1 MRQLLVSFLAMLVC
15 GHASAQTPTTV
26 AELSDRWVEL
36 LRDAD
41 GDIAAKTFEKV
52 FGLDLLVTTHGV
64 NGAIRRSRRVTH
76 LDGSFVDVE
85 IDSRPARN
93 FMRLSLQWT
102 PGFFAVLTSGSCINL
117 ARLTDDLAA
126 VLWKPRAG
134 VGGDGRSAFAA
145 LFRRDDNLA
154 AYGDATEQKNRHC
167 RLYYRSH
174 YFDPAR
180 TDAIARRGF

>member
-1 MRQLLVSFLAMLVC
+1 LFVGTRARRRRR
-15 GHASAQTPTTV
+15 PV
-26 AELSDRWVEL
+26 ADLNDRWVEL

-41 GDIAAKTFEKV
+41 GDIAVETFETV

-85 IDSRPARN
+85 IDSRPASN
-93 FMRLSLQWT
+93 FMRHSLEWT
-102 PGFFAVLTSGSCINL
+102 PGLFAVLTSGSCINL

-126 VLWKPRAG
+126 VDWKPRAG
-134 VGGDGRSAFAA
+134 AGGDERSVFAA
-145 LFRRDDNLA
+145 IFRRDDNLA
-154 AYGDATEQKNRHC
+154 AYGNATEQKNRHC